1 MFGNISSVLLVLLAM
16 GAGAVLAQNY
26 PSRPIRI
33 ITSDPGGG
41 NDVIARL
48 IVQGVTSSGNLGQ
61 PIIVE
66 NRGGASGAIPAEAV
80 ARSTPDG
87 HTLLVYSNNFWTLP
101 FIQKVSY
108 DPVKDFSPISLATA
122 APNVLVVTPALPP
135 KSVKELIAY
144 AKANPG
150 ALNFISAGLGSSPH
164 LAGELFNIMA
174 GVKMVHVRYKNT
186 ALAITDLI
194 GGMVEMFFST
204 AQGAT
209 AHIKAGR
216 LRALAV
222 TSSEPSALF
231 PGLPTVAATLP
242 GFEAGSWVGVYAPAR
257 TPAAA
262 MARLNQEIVRAMK
275 REDTREKATAMGVE
289 ALGTSP
295 AEFAS
300 VMKSD
305 MARMGKVIREAGIRA
320 D

>member
-1 MFGNISSVLLVLLAM
+1 MFGNISSVLLVLLVM

-194 GGMVEMFFST
+194 GGRVEMFFST

-262 MARLNQEIVRAMK
+262 MARLNQEIVRAMR